1 MDVVLQMFSG
11 FMLEHIYM
19 AVPIAFLA
27 GVISAF
33 SPCVLT
39 TIPLVIGYMGN
50 SKISDRKKGLLYSL
64 VFTLGLSIT
73 FIALGFLTAY
83 VGMIFSGYGKL
94 IYLVL
99 AFIMIGSS
107 LNILGIINFKK
118 QENACSIEEKPVK
131 KGLFGIFTLGLF
143 GGFAASPCAT
153 PVLAAILS
161 FVASR
166 GNPVL
171 GVFMLMAYSIG
182 NSILVILAG
191 VSVSTLNS
199 LVTQPKYIKLANN
212 LKNILAVFILFA
224 GLYVFYLAV

>member
-1 MDVVLQMFSG
+1 MDAILQIVSS
-11 FMLEHIYM
+11 FMLEHLYM
-19 AVPIAFLA
+19 AVPIAFVA

-50 SKISDRKKGLLYSL
+50 SKINDKRKGLVYSL

-73 FIALGFLTAY
+73 FIIIGFITAY
-83 VGMIFSGYGKL
+83 VGMIFSGYGKI
-94 IYLVL
+94 IYFVL
-99 AFIMIGSS
+99 AIIMIVSS
-107 LNILGIINFKK
+107 LNLLGVINFSKEK
-118 QENACSIEEKPVK
+118 NTCSIEEKPIR
-131 KGLFGIFTLGLF
+131 KGLFGIFLLGLF

-166 GNPVL
+166 GNPLL
-171 GVFMLMAYSIG
+171 GVFMLMAYSLG
-182 NSILVILAG
+182 NSVLVIIAG
-191 VSVSTLNS
+191 ISVSTLNK
-199 LVTQPKYIKLANN
+199 LLMDPKYIKMANN
-212 LKNILAVFILFA
+212 LKKVLAIFILFA